1 MPMIRAVTEAHL
13 LFEDTPKHQF
23 DLILRN
29 VHIDGRESAVDIAIK
44 DQIIA
49 AIGTGLDGEALD
61 DFDAGGAYAFGGF
74 VDTHIHL
81 DKACILDRC
90 TLCAG
95 TLAEAVQ
102 QTAQAKSGFT
112 ESDVYARAAKVV
124 EKAIIAGTTRMRSF
138 VEIDPRAGFRSF
150 EALKRIKADYA
161 FAIDIELCAFAQE
174 GLTQEPETYAMLD
187 HALAHGADL
196 VGGCPYTDPDPAKHV
211 ALIFDLAVK
220 HNVAVDFH
228 LDFDLQPDHTNLP
241 AVVEHTMRH
250 GWGGRVSIGH
260 VTNLSA
266 MPPEAVEAIG
276 HSLAKA
282 GIALTVLPATDLFL
296 NGRGVQSLVPRGV
309 APAHQLARLGVVTTV
324 ATNNV
329 LNPFTPFGDAS
340 LIRMANLYA
349 NIAQLSFDTD
359 MQLVFDMVSKTANRL
374 LNHPSA
380 LAVGAE
386 ATVVLLDCAGPVDA
400 VREIARVIGSWK
412 AGRQVVWNGR
422 PNLFFPA
429 RVSDGG
435 RV

>member
-1 MPMIRAVTEAHL
+1 MPMIHAVMEARL
-13 LFEDTPKHQF
+13 LFDNRPADQC
-23 DLILRN
+23 DLIIRN
-29 VHIDGRESAVDIAIK
+29 VHLDGRTSCVDIAIK
-44 DQIIA
+44 DQVIA
-49 AIGTGLDGEALD
+49 AIGPSLSMDAVN

-102 QTAQAKSGFT
+102 QTAQAKSGFN
-112 ESDVYARAAKVV
+112 ESDVYSRAAKVV

-150 EALKRIKADYA
+150 DALKRIKADYA

-187 HALAHGADL
+187 QALADGADL
-196 VGGCPYTDPDPAKHV
+196 VGGCPYTDPDPAAHI
-211 ALIFDLAVK
+211 ALIFDLALK
-220 HNVAVDFH
+220 HDVAVDFH

-241 AVVEHTMRH
+241 AVIEHTERH

-266 MPPEAVEAIG
+266 MPPQTVDAIG
-276 HSLAKA
+276 QALARA

-296 NGRGVQSLVPRGV
+296 NGRGIPSLAPRGV

-349 NIAQLSFDTD
+349 NIAQLSFDAD
-359 MQLVFDMVSKTANRL
+359 MQMVFDMVSKAGNRL
-374 LNHPSA
+374 MNHPA
-380 LAVGAE
+380 KAETTTLEVGAQ
-386 ATVVLLDCAGPVDA
+386 ATLVLLDCAGPVDA
-400 VREIARVIGSWK
+400 VREIARVLGSWK
-412 AGRQVVWNGR
+412 AGRQTVWNGR

-429 RVSDGG
+429 H
-435 RV
+435 